1 MYHDLHRT
9 ILYCRVKIIKS
20 YILSILKRV
29 VSCDY
34 QNSCSTQV
42 HTIVKPLLY
51 IFVLRQQQKI
61 YTQVRQGSTQV
72 HTIDKLLVYIHVLK
86 QQKVYILQIHEKHIL
101 SPCSLLYIL
110 GLELQDTS
118 NKSGYILN
126 TYNL

>member
-1 MYHDLHRT
+1 VIIKIHVQLKFT
-9 ILYCRVKIIKS
+9 QLSSLYCTYLFSGNK
-20 YILSILKRV
+20 
-29 VSCDY
+29 
-34 QNSCSTQV
+34 
-42 HTIVKPLLY
+42 
-51 IFVLRQQQKI
+51 KI